1 MVFQTVT
8 QKEYYAKI
16 FNFETRRWLP
26 CSVELSEG
34 EQIYDRFS
42 RLSANFESAVQAS
55 PEHNVLWNGQ
65 GRRNVI
71 RMANVGKS

>member
-1 MVFQTVT
+1 M
-8 QKEYYAKI
+8 
-16 FNFETRRWLP
+16 
-26 CSVELSEG
+26 ELSEG

>member
-1 MVFQTVT
+1 M
-8 QKEYYAKI
+8 
-16 FNFETRRWLP
+16 WLP

-42 RLSANFESAVQAS
+42 WLSANFESAVQAS